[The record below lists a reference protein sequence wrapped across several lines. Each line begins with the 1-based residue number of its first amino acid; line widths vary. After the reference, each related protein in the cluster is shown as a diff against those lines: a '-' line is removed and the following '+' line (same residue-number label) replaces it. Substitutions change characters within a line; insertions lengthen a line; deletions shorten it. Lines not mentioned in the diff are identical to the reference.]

1 MHRFAKDNRPCH
13 HFVDYPRH
21 WTRALWFGWIVG
33 MKKTTLLIASAFA
46 MLASVATAEDGF
58 VSIFN
63 GKDLTGWKSNEETPG
78 SFSVEDGALKV
89 SNGRAHLFYMGADG
103 KASFTDFELKLKV
116 KTSPGANG
124 GVYFHTEYEDKGWPT
139 KGFECQVNASHV
151 DPKKTGSLYGVVNV
165 LVLATGQKA
174 PPGSLKDI
182 VVEKAPNTDGEW
194 FDYHIIVKGKTIT
207 IKVNGQ
213 TTVEWTEPEG
223 FDPAKALQGMPGR
236 KLGNGTFAI
245 QGHDPKS
252 TAYYKDIELKVA
264 D

>member
-1 MHRFAKDNRPCH
+1 
-13 HFVDYPRH
+13 
-21 WTRALWFGWIVG
+21 
-33 MKKTTLLIASAFA
+33 MKRLIILIASVFA
-46 MLASVATAEDGF
+46 MLASTAAAGEGF

-63 GKDLTGWKSNEETPG
+63 GKDLSGWKSNEETPG

-116 KTSPGANG
+116 KTLPKANG
-124 GVYFHTEYEDKGWPT
+124 GVYFHTEYEDSGWPS
-139 KGFECQVNASHV
+139 KGYECQVNATHK

-165 LVLATGQKA
+165 LVLAPGEKA
-174 PPGSLKDI
+174 PAGSLENI

-207 IKVNGQ
+207 IKVNGK

-223 FDPAKALQGMPGR
+223 FDPAKALLNMPGR
-236 KLGNGTFAI
+236 KLGRGTFAI
-245 QGHDPKS
+245 QGHDPGS
-252 TAYYKDIELKVA
+252 TTYYKDIQLKVP